1 MCCNSIVAT
10 FLEILIIGVT
20 LLVAMKWLKWWQLT
34 HYGMKIDDSVV
45 NSRLHISAQYAI
57 WYHFSDCAIHFLSI
71 FVRYIMSF
79 FSIFM

>member
-45 NSRLHISAQYAI
+45 N
-57 WYHFSDCAIHFLSI
+57 
-71 FVRYIMSF
+71 
-79 FSIFM
+79 